1 MTAPRMDPATGL
13 LLGQSWAV
21 TPSDKWQARID
32 TKGHA
37 HCIGETLAR
46 HSDYVDMYF
55 TGNGV
60 VDCDRRWVDFDS
72 AMDQARQHNAAFA
85 AKRQEQGGDA

>member
-1 MTAPRMDPATGL
+1 MAEPT
-13 LLGQSWAV
+13 LGQ
-21 TPSDKWQARID
+21 RILD
-32 TKGHA
+32 A
-37 HCIGETLAR
+37 AR

-60 VDCDRRWVDFDS
+60 VDHDRRWVDFES
-72 AMDQARQHNAAFA
+72 AMDQARGHNAAIA

>member
-1 MTAPRMDPATGL
+1 MTANGL
-13 LLGQSWAV
+13 LPGQAWAIAPGP
-21 TPSDKWQARID
+21 TWQARID

-55 TGNGV
+55 TGNGT
-60 VDCDRRWVDFDS
+60 VDRDRSWVDFDS
-72 AMDQARQHNAAFA
+72 AMDQARGHNAAIA
-85 AKRQEQGGDA
+85 AKRNAAQAGQGEG